1 MPGSLAPLFSASR
14 IRWKAAGVQSKRIHS
29 REDRKKRPA
38 TGRDEDYAEYAPE
51 KKGRENKPPQ
61 IHRPD
66 GAAPQRFFH
75 IADTAFD
82 GDGACKTSLLFQ
94 CGKTRRTFQKGG
106 DFPLSKTRRI
116 RDGGR
121 DSRPETTG
129 QTGSRQ
135 DAAQRQR
142 KALRRRTVLQKK
154 RAERIPQS
162 SQRRCADGCKRSRW
176 GRASRQFP
184 ANRLQMMQMGFYW
197 NMSRPGRIMSTM
209 LMEKWY
215 SHNYI

>member
-14 IRWKAAGVQSKRIHS
+14 IRWKAAGVQSKRIHI

-94 CGKTRRTFQKGG
+94 CGKTRRTFQKGATSRSLKPEG
-106 DFPLSKTRRI
+106 YAPEAEAAARKPPGRQGHDRMLRNGSERRSGAGLS
-116 RDGGR
+116 
-121 DSRPETTG
+121 
-129 QTGSRQ
+129 
-135 DAAQRQR
+135 
-142 KALRRRTVLQKK
+142 
-154 RAERIPQS
+154 
-162 SQRRCADGCKRSRW
+162 CKSK
-176 GRASRQFP
+176 GPNAYLSP
-184 ANRLQMMQMGFYW
+184 ANGVAQMDANAAAGAAPVVNSPQ
-197 NMSRPGRIMSTM
+197 TAC
-209 LMEKWY
+209 K
-215 SHNYI
+215 